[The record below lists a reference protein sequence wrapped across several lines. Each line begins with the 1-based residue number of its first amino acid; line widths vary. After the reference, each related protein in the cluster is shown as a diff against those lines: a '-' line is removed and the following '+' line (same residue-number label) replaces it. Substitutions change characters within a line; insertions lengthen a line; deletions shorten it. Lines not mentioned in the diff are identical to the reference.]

1 MLIPILI
8 IILLLAVAFI
18 FSASEM
24 SFYALNKSRLKKS
37 AESGDKKAKT
47 AYELSNNFTSA
58 ISAIL
63 IGNNIANIGASA
75 AATLIFVRMF
85 ELTKPLDWLC
95 FGPDNRYHDRCG
107 AYLCGNNPKTI
118 GKSYA
123 DKIVLWTALPIRILT
138 YIFLPRYSDYQR
150 SCLCFLRKI
159 WRYKPEDG
167 EPSVTEEE
175 LSTIIEAVE
184 EEGVIDE
191 DKSELLQSSIDFS
204 DTTVEEIMIPR
215 IDMEYIYIDDDPT
228 EIKKTIESSTY
239 SRIPVCEDNID
250 DIIGILS
257 LNHYYK
263 ALIDSDTVNIR
274 SMLIEPCFVYKT
286 MKLPAALKL
295 LREKKTH
302 LAIVIDEFGGTMGLF
317 TMEDILE
324 ELVGDIWD
332 ESDEIENE
340 IVQTG
345 DNSYEV
351 SGDMNIDDFFDQI
364 DFEARDFEC
373 EYSTVGGFAI
383 EQLNADPHVG
393 DSFNYENLYIVVTEM
408 DDMRVTKLSVMVQP
422 KREDDDYREDE

>member
-85 ELTKPLDWLC
+85 ELTKLPDWLASVLTTVIMTVVVLT
-95 FGPDNRYHDRCG
+95 F
-107 AYLCGNNPKTI
+107 AEIIPKTI
-118 GKSYA
+118 GKRYA
-123 DKIVLWTALPIRILT
+123 DKIVLWIALPIRILT
-138 YIFLPRYSDYQR
+138 YIFLPVI
-150 SCLCFLRKI
+150 LIINGVVFVFRKI

-215 IDMEYIYIDDDPT
+215 IDMEYIYIDDDPA

-422 KREDDDYREDE
+422 KREDDDYLEDE

>member
-85 ELTKPLDWLC
+85 ELTKLPDWLASVLTTVIMTVVVLT
-95 FGPDNRYHDRCG
+95 F
-107 AYLCGNNPKTI
+107 AEIIPKTI
-118 GKSYA
+118 GKRYA
-123 DKIVLWTALPIRILT
+123 DKIVLWIALPIRILT
-138 YIFLPRYSDYQR
+138 YIFLPVI
-150 SCLCFLRKI
+150 LIINGVVFVFRKI

-215 IDMEYIYIDDDPT
+215 IDMEYIYIDDDPA

-274 SMLIEPCFVYKT
+274 SMLIE
-286 MKLPAALKL
+286 L
-295 LREKKTH
+295 LCLQDHEGT
-302 LAIVIDEFGGTMGLF
+302 GGTE
-317 TMEDILE
+317 TPARK
-324 ELVGDIWD
+324 
-332 ESDEIENE
+332 ENPPCDRHRR
-340 IVQTG
+340 VRGHYGAFHDGRHTRG
-345 DNSYEV
+345 ACGRYL
-351 SGDMNIDDFFDQI
+351 GRKR
-364 DFEARDFEC
+364 RD
-373 EYSTVGGFAI
+373 
-383 EQLNADPHVG
+383 
-393 DSFNYENLYIVVTEM
+393 
-408 DDMRVTKLSVMVQP
+408 
-422 KREDDDYREDE
+422 